1 MSVPV
6 GIISTT
12 HLMNSFHDNL
22 KDNKL
27 VVFIMHSSETAPTA
41 V

>member
-12 HLMNSFHDNL
+12 HLINSFHDNL
-22 KDNKL
+22 KENKL
-27 VVFIMHSSETAPTA
+27 VYIMHSSETAPTA